1 MKNRGLYQWYSV
13 YDLYGV
19 WLRGGGSAING
30 KPNTNDPTQAV
41 CRMPTVCFVSSAN
54 VSGKLS

>member
-19 WLRGGGSAING
+19 WLRGGGRAING

-41 CRMPTVCFVSSAN
+41 CRMPTVCFVPSAN